1 MSISPIL
8 TRIDTLI
15 HNLLQ
20 QLVEQTRLLSSSPSP
35 SSSTSSS
42 SQSTQSSSDDS
53 LPRPAKRRRESSLKP
68 QPLTLLTFPPPAG
81 DGGEVK
87 KKTPVNF
94 PTKSAVGVRRFA
106 QYLKILELVQ
116 INLKQGTIV
125 TKRDIYYTT
134 LSSRLFPSQQSSDRI
149 IDQVCALLGCAD
161 RSELGIVA
169 SPRGLFSGSL
179 TLSPPS
185 GQGIVQ
191 CFSGVP
197 NLIPTEIN
205 AETWRATL
213 PCTHEAEFCIGH
225 VVVVVEKEAVFKHL
239 IQHPTLA
246 RQWVVVTGKG
256 YPDHATRAL
265 IQILG
270 AGLECEKGGG
280 VRMVGV
286 FDCDPYGVDIH
297 RQYVQV
303 FGGVEWVGVELDDFL
318 AQNDSEEGGEE
329 EASQLVQLRADERA
343 KAVRML
349 RTLTGTSADEELWRK
364 LTNTLLTGYKVEI
377 EAAYTFAVGGLV
389 AYLQHKLS
397 TRQTMM

>member
-53 LPRPAKRRRESSLKP
+53 PPRPAKRRRESSLKP
-68 QPLTLLTFPPPAG
+68 QPVTLLTFSPPAG

-87 KKTPVNF
+87 KKNPVNF
-94 PTKSAVGVRRFA
+94 PTKSAVGVRRFG
-106 QYLKILELVQ
+106 EP
-116 INLKQGTIV
+116 
-125 TKRDIYYTT
+125 
-134 LSSRLFPSQQSSDRI
+134 SSCPEARLFPSQQSSDRI

-161 RSELGIVA
+161 RSELAIVA

-191 CFSGVP
+191 CFSGLP
-197 NLIPTEIN
+197 TLIPTEIN
-205 AETWRATL
+205 AETWRATI
-213 PCTHEAEFCIGH
+213 PCTHETEFCIGH

-239 IQHPTLA
+239 IQHPTVA

-270 AGLECEKGGG
+270 AELECEKGGG

-286 FDCDPYGVDIH
+286 FDCDPYGIDIH

-303 FGGVEWVGVELDDFL
+303 CGGVEWVGVELDDFL
-318 AQNDSEEGGEE
+318 AQNDSEQ
-329 EASQLVQLRADERA
+329 ASQLVQLRADERA

-349 RTLTGTSADEELWRK
+349 RTLMGTSADEELWRTK
-364 LTNTLLTGYKVEI
+364 LTNMLLTGYKVEI

-389 AYLQHKLS
+389 GYLQHKLS

>member
-1 MSISPIL
+1 MLLNGKLLPLPLRSSVRFIVLMS
-8 TRIDTLI
+8 
-15 HNLLQ
+15 
-20 QLVEQTRLLSSSPSP
+20 RLWE
-35 SSSTSSS
+35 
-42 SQSTQSSSDDS
+42 D
-53 LPRPAKRRRESSLKP
+53 
-68 QPLTLLTFPPPAG
+68 
-81 DGGEVK
+81 
-87 KKTPVNF
+87 
-94 PTKSAVGVRRFA
+94 
-106 QYLKILELVQ
+106 
-116 INLKQGTIV
+116 
-125 TKRDIYYTT
+125 RDIYYTT

-161 RSELGIVA
+161 RSELAIVA

-191 CFSGVP
+191 CFSGLP
-197 NLIPTEIN
+197 TLIPTEIN
-205 AETWRATL
+205 AETWRATIL
-213 PCTHEAEFCIGH
+213 CTHEAEFCIGH

-239 IQHPTLA
+239 IQHPTVA

-286 FDCDPYGVDIH
+286 FDCDPYGIDIH

-303 FGGVEWVGVELDDFL
+303 CGGVEWVGVELDDFL
-318 AQNDSEEGGEE
+318 AQNDSEQ
-329 EASQLVQLRADERA
+329 ASQLVQLRADERA

-349 RTLTGTSADEELWRK
+349 RTLTGTSADEELWR
-364 LTNTLLTGYKVEI
+364 
-377 EAAYTFAVGGLV
+377 
-389 AYLQHKLS
+389 
-397 TRQTMM
+397 